1 MSGTPASG
9 TPACGA
15 PAGTPGDVTGA
26 PTGDASGSTARGVI
40 AVAGEALVDIVPA
53 PARGYFELA
62 PGGSPANVAV
72 GLSRLGVPARMLA
85 RIADD
90 LLGRRLRAHL
100 EGNGVDLAHAVRA
113 AEPSSLALV
122 EIAGDGTACY
132 DFRISGTADWQWS
145 DAELDGALDPDGTT
159 PVVALHSGSL
169 ALTTP
174 PGADVLRNL
183 MSRAVDT
190 ATISYDPNCRPLLM
204 GDPAEVLS
212 GVHELLGLADVV
224 KVSDED
230 LRWLLP
236 GREPSDVI
244 TEWLE
249 LGPAVV
255 AVTLGGRGVV
265 AGTASGLHA
274 TRPPTEVEV
283 IDTVGAG
290 DSFSAALLA
299 GLHRRGLLGGAAR
312 DALYRIEAA
321 TLDAVLDEAGSAAAI
336 TCSRHGADPPTLAEL
351 GR

>member
-1 MSGTPASG
+1 MSGTPA
-9 TPACGA
+9 PGA
-15 PAGTPGDVTGA
+15 PR
-26 PTGDASGSTARGVI
+26 GDAGGVI

-53 PARGYFELA
+53 PATGYFELA

-72 GLSRLGVPARMLA
+72 GLARLGVPVRMLA
-85 RIADD
+85 RIAED

-100 EGNGVDLAHAVRA
+100 ADNGVDLRHAVVAR
-113 AEPSSLALV
+113 EPSSLALV
-122 EIAGDGTACY
+122 EVDEDGVAHY

-145 DAELDGALDPDGTT
+145 ADELAGALSPDGTT

-174 PGADVLRNL
+174 PGADELRTL
-183 MSRAVDT
+183 MSHAVDT

-204 GDPAEVLS
+204 GDPAEVLD

-255 AVTLGGRGVV
+255 AVTLGGEGVV
-265 AGTASGLHA
+265 AGSASGLH
-274 TRPPTEVEV
+274 TVRPGTKVEV
-283 IDTVGAG
+283 VDTVGAG
-290 DSFSAALLA
+290 DSFSAAMLA
-299 GLHRRGLLGGAAR
+299 GLHRRGLLGAGAR
-312 DALYRIEAA
+312 DDLYRIDAT
-321 TLDAVLDEAGSAAAI
+321 TLDAVLDEAGAAAAI
-336 TCSRHGADPPTLAEL
+336 TCSRHGADPPGPADL
-351 GR
+351 GL

>member
-9 TPACGA
+9 PS
-15 PAGTPGDVTGA
+15 GDV
-26 PTGDASGSTARGVI
+26 ARGVI

-53 PARGYFELA
+53 PVPAYFEFA

-72 GLSRLGVPARMLA
+72 GLARLGAPARMLA

-90 LLGRRLRAHL
+90 LLGRKLRAHL
-100 EGNGVDLAHAVRA
+100 EDNGVDLSHVIRA
-113 AEPSSLALV
+113 REQSSLALV
-122 EIAGDGTACY
+122 EIADDGVASY
-132 DFRISGTADWQWS
+132 DFRISGTADWQWTAS
-145 DAELDGALDPDGTT
+145 ELTGALEPDGTT

-174 PGADVLRNL
+174 PGADVLRSL

-230 LRWLLP
+230 LHWLMP
-236 GREPSDVI
+236 GHEPVDVI

-255 AVTLGGRGVV
+255 AVTLGGEGVV
-265 AGTASGLHA
+265 AGSASGLHT
-274 TRPPTEVEV
+274 TRPGKKIDVV
-283 IDTVGAG
+283 DTVGAG
-290 DSFSAALLA
+290 DSFSAAMLA
-299 GLHRRGLLGGAAR
+299 GLHRRGLLGAAAR
-312 DALYRIEAA
+312 DDLYRIDAA

-336 TCSRHGADPPTLAEL
+336 TCSRHGANPPTLADL
-351 GR
+351 GLQ